1 MTESVDRSVPP
12 TGDEAVDA
20 AVTALGRIDDDTSLE
35 QQVAVLDE
43 VHQALQHRL
52 TATQG

>member
-1 MTESVDRSVPP
+1 MSETVDPP
-12 TGDEAVDA
+12 VEHTGDEAVDA
-20 AVTALGRIDDDTSLE
+20 ALETLGRLGPETPLDRH
-35 QQVAVLDE
+35 VAVLDE